1 MVAPHPALTI
11 ALQEAGH
18 GKSASDRKGWSEWEQ
33 KDAPTPN
40 TRGEAEGSSKGQKGS
55 KRKADTSDRAS
66 PGISRDLPSTGRGW
80 EKRRGDAGRG
90 ARARGGGVGGRSA
103 KKDPERLRQMDIA
116 SSFKAGAQRSLS
128 DSARSGFGHCLLL
141 TTNSSFV
148 LGRVI
153 RMGILPHARFEM
165 TRNKMGIHVYH
176 GFADAEYNNAVQT
189 GNRLWLVE
197 ET

>member
-11 ALQEAGH
+11 TSQEAGH

-40 TRGEAEGSSKGQKGS
+40 VQGEAEGSSKGQKGS
-55 KRKADTSDRAS
+55 KRKADTSDKAS
-66 PGISRDLPSTGRGW
+66 PGISLDLPSRGRGW
-80 EKRRGDAGRG
+80 EKRRGEAGRG
-90 ARARGGGVGGRSA
+90 ARARGGGGGRSA
-103 KKDPERLRQMDIA
+103 KKNSERLRQMDIA

-128 DSARSGFGHCLLL
+128 DSARLDLRSLFAPHYQVLRYCGSCHADGH
-141 TTNSSFV
+141 TTTS
-148 LGRVI
+148 
-153 RMGILPHARFEM
+153 RFEM
-165 TRNKMGIHVYH
+165 TNKMGIRVCH
-176 GFADAEYNNAVQT
+176 GFADAEYNNAAQT